1 MDISTTGIF
10 LHYYKYSDSSVIAK
24 VFTYDQGL
32 KSYVIRGVNSKRT
45 SKKLNLLFPLN
56 ILNIESTNNPKKNL
70 QIIKGLSSAEPLRRI
85 YFEMEKKLLCAFV
98 AETLTRILVE
108 SNKDQNLY
116 EFIKSTV
123 FEIEFFDD
131 VNKNYAI
138 LFLLSLS
145 KHLGF
150 YPTNINSSTTYF
162 DSEFDWGRELNQENI
177 GFLKNLMGNKNH
189 STPYESRKKILFSLQ
204 KYFSANHYNISN
216 LKSYQVIE
224 SMRA

>member
-1 MDISTTGIF
+1 MIPRKNYGVQKHPGEPRITSNR
-10 LHYYKYSDSSVIAK
+10 
-24 VFTYDQGL
+24 
-32 KSYVIRGVNSKRT
+32 SY
-45 SKKLNLLFPLN
+45 P
-56 ILNIESTNNPKKNL
+56 ILDFF
-70 QIIKGLSSAEPLRRI
+70 AENFQKM
-85 YFEMEKKLLCAFV
+85 FEMEKKLLCAFV
-98 AETLTRILVE
+98 AETLTRILEE

-177 GFLKNLMGNKNH
+177 GFLKNLKNMLALN
-189 STPYESRKKILFSLQ
+189 Y
-204 KYFSANHYNISN
+204 
-216 LKSYQVIE
+216 
-224 SMRA
+224 